1 MSTGDDGQDLAA
13 RLAVLEQRLADLES
27 RETEDGGGLEAMIAK
42 LFPPEVRGH
51 LRSAR
56 KEQLLAAR
64 AMLDHW
70 IARLDRAP
78 AERVRRRESITLE

>member
-1 MSTGDDGQDLAA
+1 MAVDDGQDLAA

-27 RETEDGGGLEAMIAK
+27 RDADGGGLEAMITR